1 MLLKFQVPELYFYRT
16 KCGKNR
22 KTTFLVPTVR
32 DCKADEGL
40 SQHPVRRRKT
50 VMCENKPLLNVSSHD
65 PRQGVAKGC
74 YCRSVGA
81 IHQGSPLIL
90 DFKAAF
96 KE

>member
-1 MLLKFQVPELYFYRT
+1 MATNYSGERSFSRFKRIENELKGRNIP
-16 KCGKNR
+16 G
-22 KTTFLVPTVR
+22 
-32 DCKADEGL
+32 
-40 SQHPVRRRKT
+40 
-50 VMCENKPLLNVSSHD
+50 D